1 MHGGMTF
8 TKKTRHI
15 HKNANSRGGVG
26 NRVSNEWLWTKE
38 GLEEQNQ
45 WVLIIA
51 LVEAPSPL
59 VTTHQAWHW

>member
-1 MHGGMTF
+1 MTF

-45 WVLIIA
+45 W
-51 LVEAPSPL
+51 
-59 VTTHQAWHW
+59 